1 MIQRPALTLGDAKA
15 ATAAALTAAAARNL
29 CVAVSIVDDGGRM
42 VCFERMDGVI
52 PKLADQNP
60 SRFHPHCDALGPPH
74 RARDV
79 HGFWSVSLGISWG
92 SGEVAHVKAVS
103 AAAYR
108 RDTLVFDDRLTGGR
122 LAVLGQPCAFPIQ
135 GGLPILVSGHCIGAI
150 GVSGALAAE
159 DTQIAQ
165 AGIAA
170 LLGEGEQ

>member
-1 MIQRPALTLGDAKA
+1 MSDAIRTIQRPALTLGGAKA
-15 ATAAALTAAAARNL
+15 AIAAALTAAVARNL

-42 VCFERMDGVI
+42 VCFERMDGV
-52 PKLADQNP
+52 
-60 SRFHPHCDALGPPH
+60 
-74 RARDV
+74 
-79 HGFWSVSLGISWG
+79 SWG
-92 SGEVAHVKAVS
+92 SGEVAQVKAVS

-108 RDTLVFDDRLTGGR
+108 RDTLVFDERLTGGR

-135 GGLPILVSGHCIGAI
+135 GGLPILVNGHCIGAI